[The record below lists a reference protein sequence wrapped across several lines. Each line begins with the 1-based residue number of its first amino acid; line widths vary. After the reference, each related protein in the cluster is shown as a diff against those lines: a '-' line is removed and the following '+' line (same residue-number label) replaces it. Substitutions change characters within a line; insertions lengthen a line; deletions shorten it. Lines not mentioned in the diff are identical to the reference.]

1 MLPMGGMCYLNE
13 WPKSFLKAVIRHY
26 SHHQVKKIKK
36 RWGLPPCRGADT
48 VAAPLDMGD
57 VAMGVSGSTAA
68 TRCIAILRVTMRV
81 HLPGDKAGPATPGC
95 AEVLL

>member
-1 MLPMGGMCYLNE
+1 MAQILSESCYTALQ
-13 WPKSFLKAVIRHY
+13 PPSG
-26 SHHQVKKIKK
+26 KKIKK

-68 TRCIAILRVTMRV
+68 TWCIAILRVTMRV